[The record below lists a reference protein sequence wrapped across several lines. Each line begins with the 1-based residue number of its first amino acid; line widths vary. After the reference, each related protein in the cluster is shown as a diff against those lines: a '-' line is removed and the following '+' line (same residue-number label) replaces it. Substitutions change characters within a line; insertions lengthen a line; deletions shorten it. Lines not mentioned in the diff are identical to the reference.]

1 MKFIGIAILV
11 LAASVLIAAL
21 PDLREMDRKDE
32 YFRGCMLDNRISKE
46 DNWEALMVCNAIWYQ
61 GRG

>member
-21 PDLREMDRKDE
+21 PDLREMDRQDE
-32 YFRGCMLDNRISKE
+32 FLVGCMESQSGKTARKE
-46 DNWEALMVCNAIWYQ
+46 WMKIMTCERMWHGN
-61 GRG
+61 